1 MVKAAYFR
9 DEERLRT
16 FVREVGPVVDGI
28 VAINTLPAKILDAN
42 GEQAL
47 PGEGRLSSG
56 VCGRSIRWAGLE
68 MSARLAALREEM
80 GLKFSIIGVGGLSD
94 AKDYEAYREAGADAA
109 MMATAAM
116 WNPRLA
122 QEIKAHEMK
131 EALD

>member
-16 FVREVGPVVDGI
+16 FVREIGPLVDGI
-28 VAINTLPAKILDAN
+28 VAINTLPAKIFDGN
-42 GEQAL
+42 GQQAL
-47 PGEGRLSSG
+47 PGEGRLASG

-68 MSARLAALREEM
+68 MSRRLARLREEL

-94 AKDYEAYREAGADAA
+94 ANDYRAYREAGADAA

-116 WNPRLA
+116 WNPGLA
-122 QEIKAHEMK
+122 QEIK
-131 EALD
+131 EALN

>member
-1 MVKAAYFR
+1 M
-9 DEERLRT
+9 
-16 FVREVGPVVDGI
+16 
-28 VAINTLPAKILDAN
+28 
-42 GEQAL
+42 
-47 PGEGRLSSG
+47 SSG

-68 MSARLAALREEM
+68 MSGRLSRLREEM

-94 AKDYEAYREAGADAA
+94 ANDYRAYREAGADAA

-131 EALD
+131 EALA